1 MYYELLTDKVK
12 IKELQKKEEVLL
24 LDPTKVSEEAIELAY
39 YLCKKAMK
47 NKTNIAKQEKYEF
60 LLWLSG
66 KKDISQAKNEVLWK
80 EGNALLIDLFRKGRK
95 GKIRKKATP
104 LEIEN
109 ISLSRI

>member
-1 MYYELLTDKVK
+1 MDKVK
-12 IKELQKKEEVLL
+12 IKESQKKEEVLL

-66 KKDISQAKNEVLWK
+66 KKDISQAKNEISWK
-80 EGNALLIDLFRKGRK
+80 KGETILIDLSGRGKK
-95 GKIRKKATP
+95 GKIKKKATA
-104 LEIEN
+104 LEIER